1 MRKPEL
7 IPFNKITNEAMKIA
21 VAWVEDFRR
30 IGGIEIQQKHKL
42 ASDIMNYAEIAAPVK
57 VTRVEVIDD
66 EGRQFVNWDK
76 KNKVELSYQDDGR
89 TLKIFIT
96 KK

>member
-7 IPFNKITNEAMKIA
+7 IPFDQITERAREIA
-21 VAWVEDFRR
+21 VIWVEDFQDS
-30 IGGIEIQQKHKL
+30 GGIQIQQKHKL
-42 ASDIMNYAEIAAPVK
+42 ASDIMNYAEIEAPAQ

-66 EGRQFVNWDK
+66 KGHQYVNSNKD
-76 KNKVELSYQDDGR
+76 NKVELQYQDGGR

-96 KK
+96 R